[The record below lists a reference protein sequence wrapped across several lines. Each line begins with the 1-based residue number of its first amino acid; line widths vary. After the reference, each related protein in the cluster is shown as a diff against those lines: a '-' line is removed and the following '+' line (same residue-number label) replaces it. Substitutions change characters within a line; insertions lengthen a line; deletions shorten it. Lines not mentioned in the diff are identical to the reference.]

1 MKKKNSGNTNKIYS
15 LSSKIRETILLA
27 SYECNERTHIGGALS
42 MVEILAVLYEKYIKK
57 NGQNKF
63 ILSKGHGFLGLLSAL
78 YCKKFIT
85 KKKLSTFQK
94 NGSELIA
101 HPIVDR
107 KNGIESSNGSLGQG
121 LSFACGI
128 ALAYKKKK
136 KKGKIFVMV
145 GDGEC
150 YEGSNW
156 EAAIT
161 ATEQKLNNLFLIID
175 CNNYQNDGKIDK
187 QMNWENLSKKW
198 KGFGW
203 NTLRGNGH
211 NINEIERV
219 LKKKHNSKPTVFL
232 AKTVKGKG
240 VNFMERNNDWHHN
253 RLTKNLYSQAL
264 KQV

>member
-1 MKKKNSGNTNKIYS
+1 MKNNNLKKYLL
-15 LSSKIRETILLA
+15 LSYQIREAILKT

-42 MVEILAVLYEKYIKK
+42 MVEILAVLYESYIKK
-57 NGQNKF
+57 NGPNKF
-63 ILSKGHGFLGLLSAL
+63 ILSKGHGFLGLLSVL
-78 YCKKFIT
+78 YCKKFIS

-101 HPIVDR
+101 HPIVDI

-128 ALAYKKKK
+128 ALSYKKKK
-136 KKGKIFVMV
+136 KKGKIFVLV

-161 ATEQKLNNLFLIID
+161 ATELNLNNLFLIVD
-175 CNNYQNDGKIDK
+175 CNNFQNDGKINK
-187 QMNWENLSKKW
+187 QMNWNNLIKKW

-203 NTLRGNGH
+203 NTIKGDGH
-211 NINEIERV
+211 NLQIILNA
-219 LKKKHNSKPTVFL
+219 LKKTHSNKPTVFL
-232 AKTVKGKG
+232 AKTTKGKG
-240 VNFMERNNDWHHN
+240 VKFMERNNDWHHN
-253 RLTKNLYSQAL
+253 RLTKNLYLKAL
-264 KQV
+264 KQI

>member
-1 MKKKNSGNTNKIYS
+1 MKMKKNNLKKYSS
-15 LSSKIRETILLA
+15 LSYQIRATILRA

-42 MVEILAVLYEKYIKK
+42 MVEILAVLYESYIKK
-57 NGQNKF
+57 NGSNKF
-63 ILSKGHGFLGLLSAL
+63 ILSKGHGFLCLLSAL
-78 YCKKFIT
+78 YCKGFIS
-85 KKKLSTFQK
+85 KKKLSSFQK

-101 HPIVDR
+101 HPIVDI

-128 ALAYKKKK
+128 ALSYQKRK
-136 KKGKIFVMV
+136 KKGKIFVLV

-161 ATEQKLNNLFLIID
+161 ATELNLNNLFLIVD
-175 CNNYQNDGKIDK
+175 CNNFQNDGKINK
-187 QMNWENLSKKW
+187 QMNWSNLVKKW

-203 NTLRGNGH
+203 NTIKGDGH
-211 NINEIERV
+211 NLQTVSNA
-219 LKKKHNSKPTVFL
+219 LKKIHNNKPTVFL
-232 AKTVKGKG
+232 AKTTKGKG

-253 RLTKNLYSQAL
+253 RLTKNLYLQAL
-264 KQV
+264 KQI